1 MRSALLLVL
10 LGVLLPPGVHAQE
23 APPFPPDSVYSVLA
37 GTSEQ
42 MLGDQ
47 AVPERLS
54 VAEWRADLDTLAA
67 AMRRRMPYA
76 EAAMGGARFER
87 RLDSLKRAI
96 PEQTRDQRI
105 LSVLRLLN
113 LPAAGTGHTLALPFQ
128 RAIPWRYVPL
138 HPYRFADGV
147 YVMAAADSNLVGR
160 EVVAIGGV
168 PIDSVYAALM
178 PYASGDNR
186 WKRERRTERFRLR
199 YANALKAVG
208 VIDNIDVVP
217 VQLRTEAGGP
227 ERVRIETMPLD
238 SRAFV
243 RFFTAGRPQVPPGLQ
258 WSPAGEYQDNSEP
271 FYRVSYRDSTDLLYL
286 QFNTVYNESDFDA
299 FSDQSIADLADSLRT
314 IADRRPLDKMVV
326 DLRTNSGGNH
336 NLVEPLVELLATHPK
351 IDRRG
356 TLYVLTSWRTF
367 SAAGSFATELEK
379 RTKAIFA
386 GEPGGFAP
394 NHWGTN
400 APVLLPNSK
409 LTVYVSHSY
418 FPIGLPGE
426 NRTHLAPDL
435 PVPLTSDQHFRNVD
449 STMIAIRRHEPEP
462 RETTTLTATEQR
474 RFVGTYRLSP
484 LHIARVSAT
493 GGDLRLNITGTALRV
508 DFGEERPAV
517 SLSTALYPVS
527 DTRLA
532 TDVTDASL
540 RRTPGEEGLILVWKD
555 TSYAL
560 PSVDP
565 DTQSPVEHIRAG
577 RFERGA
583 EGLRA
588 ALDGGMKV
596 GTNTVGEP
604 FTIRVDELLQRGRAE
619 EALQFGTLAAEF
631 WPTSWVSHADL
642 AEACAALGREEEAR
656 RALQPVRRLNP
667 PQYDEMIDHLEL
679 NSAASDGGS

>member
-147 YVMAAADSNLVGR
+147 YVMAAADSGLVGR

-271 FYRVSYRDSTDLLYL
+271 FYRVS
-286 QFNTVYNESDFDA
+286 
-299 FSDQSIADLADSLRT
+299 
-314 IADRRPLDKMVV
+314 
-326 DLRTNSGGNH
+326 
-336 NLVEPLVELLATHPK
+336 
-351 IDRRG
+351 
-356 TLYVLTSWRTF
+356 
-367 SAAGSFATELEK
+367 
-379 RTKAIFA
+379 
-386 GEPGGFAP
+386 
-394 NHWGTN
+394 
-400 APVLLPNSK
+400 
-409 LTVYVSHSY
+409 
-418 FPIGLPGE
+418 
-426 NRTHLAPDL
+426 
-435 PVPLTSDQHFRNVD
+435 
-449 STMIAIRRHEPEP
+449 
-462 RETTTLTATEQR
+462 
-474 RFVGTYRLSP
+474 
-484 LHIARVSAT
+484 
-493 GGDLRLNITGTALRV
+493 
-508 DFGEERPAV
+508 
-517 SLSTALYPVS
+517 
-527 DTRLA
+527 
-532 TDVTDASL
+532 
-540 RRTPGEEGLILVWKD
+540 
-555 TSYAL
+555 
-560 PSVDP
+560 
-565 DTQSPVEHIRAG
+565 
-577 RFERGA
+577 
-583 EGLRA
+583 
-588 ALDGGMKV
+588 
-596 GTNTVGEP
+596 
-604 FTIRVDELLQRGRAE
+604 
-619 EALQFGTLAAEF
+619 
-631 WPTSWVSHADL
+631 
-642 AEACAALGREEEAR
+642 
-656 RALQPVRRLNP
+656 
-667 PQYDEMIDHLEL
+667 
-679 NSAASDGGS
+679 

>member
-1 MRSALLLVL
+1 MRSTLLLVL

-217 VQLRTEAGGP
+217 VQLRTEAGSP
-227 ERVRIETMPLD
+227 EQVRIETMPLD

-386 GEPGGFAP
+386 GEPGGFSP

-400 APVLLPNSK
+400 TPVLLPNSK
-409 LTVYVSHSY
+409 ITAYVSHSY
-418 FPIGLPGE
+418 FPVGLPGE

-493 GGDLRLNITGTALRV
+493 DDGLRLNLTGTALRINF
-508 DFGEERPAV
+508 DEEGPAV
-517 SLSTALYPVS
+517 FLSTALYPVS

-642 AEACAALGREEEAR
+642 AEAYAALGREEEAR